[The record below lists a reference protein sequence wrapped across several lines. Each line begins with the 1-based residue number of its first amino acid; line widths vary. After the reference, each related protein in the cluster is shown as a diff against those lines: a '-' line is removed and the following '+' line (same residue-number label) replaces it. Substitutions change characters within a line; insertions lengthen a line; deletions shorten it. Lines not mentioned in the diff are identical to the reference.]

1 MNLFSFFT
9 DPVLRAPMIG
19 SILMCLAASLV
30 GVCVFIRKRS
40 LLGEALSHATYP
52 GVTFAIVLSGIFSFE
67 GELSY
72 LILIGGFVSA
82 LAGYWTINFLQT
94 KLKVSPDA
102 ALCAILALFFGVG
115 VTIASFAQQAYPA
128 LYRQIQAFLY
138 GQAAT
143 MTDAHIVIY
152 ALLVLGILSMIGLFY
167 KEILVLSF
175 DKLYGS
181 SLGISMKLIER
192 LIFLLTVLAIVI
204 GIRSV
209 GVILMSAM
217 LIAPATAARQFTH
230 RLSHLFF
237 AAALFGILSGLLGT
251 YTSVV
256 LSRNYT
262 FPTGPMIVLISGTL
276 AILALFFAPERG
288 LFIRYIRIARFRW
301 LTVQENLLKNLWR
314 LSQKQGGKTTL
325 TFSEVAAFQPHSK
338 WYLKALLY
346 HVTRKGWLEKRE
358 NQFQLTPEGLKRGG
372 RIVRLHRLWEVYLV
386 HALGLNLECVHKSAE
401 EMEHILTPELEKKLT
416 ELLDNPKH
424 DPHKQPIPAHEE
436 VMTHG

>member
-230 RLSHLFF
+230 RFPIFF
-237 AAALFGILSGLLGT
+237 SQPPFLGF
-251 YTSVV
+251 SVV
-256 LSRNYT
+256 C
-262 FPTGPMIVLISGTL
+262 
-276 AILALFFAPERG
+276 
-288 LFIRYIRIARFRW
+288 
-301 LTVQENLLKNLWR
+301 
-314 LSQKQGGKTTL
+314 
-325 TFSEVAAFQPHSK
+325 
-338 WYLKALLY
+338 
-346 HVTRKGWLEKRE
+346 
-358 NQFQLTPEGLKRGG
+358 
-372 RIVRLHRLWEVYLV
+372 WE
-386 HALGLNLECVHKSAE
+386 
-401 EMEHILTPELEKKLT
+401 
-416 ELLDNPKH
+416 
-424 DPHKQPIPAHEE
+424 PIPQLCYPEFTPFLR
-436 VMTHG
+436 VR